1 LECSRGAKAF
11 QPRQKP
17 AELLVRKGCCPGRLG
32 PDPGDRCLL
41 FELQDQGQGVLA
53 VLIVAPAPIRFAEAV
68 GGVEAPRRPVGDSN
82 FEGDRVG
89 AHRSSAG
96 QSVFEEAPSVAS
108 VAQARIRRD
117 LVDMELFVE
126 RDGEEITADPR
137 DGSMLSR
144 KDTRVAVRL
153 DDFGFEEL
161 ALPGHSE

>member
-1 LECSRGAKAF
+1 
-11 QPRQKP
+11 
-17 AELLVRKGCCPGRLG
+17 
-32 PDPGDRCLL
+32 
-41 FELQDQGQGVLA
+41 
-53 VLIVAPAPIRFAEAV
+53 
-68 GGVEAPRRPVGDSN
+68 
-82 FEGDRVG
+82 VG